1 MIEEV
6 PRPEP
11 GPRQGLVRVEA
22 AGLCRTDIHAVRGAW
37 PVKPKLP
44 LPA

>member
-11 GPRQGLVRVEA
+11 GPGQVLVRVEA
-22 AGLCRTDIHAVRGAW
+22 AGLCRTDIHAARGAW